1 MGLEKK
7 RKGGNGC
14 HLKIKSYFLK
24 AGYGSVISHSE
35 VWKGRDGRIS
45 LIFWWATLAY
55 LGKH

>member
-14 HLKIKSYFLK
+14 HLKIKSYILK
-24 AGYGSVISHSE
+24 AGYDSVISHSE

-45 LIFWWATLAY
+45 LIFC
-55 LGKH
+55 